1 MADAAILEA
10 RDLVRVFEDGER
22 EVNAVRSVSL
32 VVNRADF
39 IALIGPSGCGKS
51 TLLSLLGLIDIPTS
65 GEIVFEGVSLRDLN
79 DKKLREYRR
88 ARIGYVFQ
96 SFNLLS
102 TLTVEEN
109 VMLPCILNGWT
120 ELDARKRAHDILDT
134 LGLSHRLK
142 VMPATLSGGETQ
154 RVAIARAVARPAALL
169 IADEPTGNLD
179 SVSGA
184 AVLSLLEELNRQ
196 GTPIIMATHSESAVA
211 RCNRIIRMRDGVIVD
226 AG

>member
-1 MADAAILEA
+1 MADAAVLEA
-10 RDLVRVFEDGER
+10 RELVRVFKDGER

-32 VVNRADF
+32 VVNRPDF

-51 TLLSLLGLIDIPTS
+51 TLLSLLGLIDIPSS
-65 GEIVFEGVSLRDLN
+65 GEIVFEGVSLRNLT

-109 VMLPCILNGWT
+109 VMLPCILNGWG
-120 ELDARKRAHDILDT
+120 ERESLRRSHEILST

-154 RVAIARAVARPAALL
+154 RVAIARAVARPPALL

-184 AVLSLLEELNRQ
+184 SVLTLLQDVNRQ

-211 RCNRIIRMRDGVIVD
+211 RCNRVIRMRDGAIVD
-226 AG
+226 AT

>member
-1 MADAAILEA
+1 MAEAPVLEA
-10 RDLVRVFEDGER
+10 RDLSRVFEDGER
-22 EVNAVRSVSL
+22 KVNAVLSVSL
-32 VVNRADF
+32 VVNRPDF

-51 TLLSLLGLIDIPTS
+51 TLLSLLGLIDIPSS
-65 GEIVFEGVSLRDLN
+65 GEIIFEGSSLRDLN
-79 DKKLREYRR
+79 DRKLREYRR
-88 ARIGYVFQ
+88 SRIGYVFQ

-109 VMLPCILNGWT
+109 VMLPCILNGWS
-120 ELDARKRAHDILDT
+120 ERDSRKRAHELLNA
-134 LGLSHRLK
+134 LGLSHRLC

-184 AVLSLLEELNRQ
+184 AVLALLQDINSQ
-196 GTPIIMATHSESAVA
+196 GTPIIMATHSESALA
-211 RCNRIIRMRDGVIVD
+211 RCNKVIRMRDGAIVD
-226 AG
+226 AT

>member
-65 GEIVFEGVSLRDLN
+65 GEIVFQGVSLRDLN

-109 VMLPCILNGWT
+109 VMLPCILNGWM

-211 RCNRIIRMRDGVIVD
+211 RCNRVIRMRDGVIVD

>member
-32 VVNRADF
+32 IVNRADF

-65 GEIVFEGVSLRDLN
+65 GEIVFQGVSLRDLN

-109 VMLPCILNGWT
+109 VMLPCILNGWM

-211 RCNRIIRMRDGVIVD
+211 RCNRVIRMRDGVIVD

>member
-65 GEIVFEGVSLRDLN
+65 GEIVFQGVSLRDLN

-109 VMLPCILNGWT
+109 VMLPCILNGW
-120 ELDARKRAHDILDT
+120 
-134 LGLSHRLK
+134 
-142 VMPATLSGGETQ
+142 M
-154 RVAIARAVARPAALL
+154 
-169 IADEPTGNLD
+169 
-179 SVSGA
+179 
-184 AVLSLLEELNRQ
+184 
-196 GTPIIMATHSESAVA
+196 
-211 RCNRIIRMRDGVIVD
+211 
-226 AG
+226 

>member
-1 MADAAILEA
+1 MADAAVLEA
-10 RDLVRVFEDGER
+10 RELVRVFEDGER
-22 EVNAVRSVSL
+22 EVNAVRFVSL

-120 ELDARKRAHDILDT
+120 ELDARKRAHDILDA
-134 LGLSHRLK
+134 LGLSHRLR

-211 RCNRIIRMRDGVIVD
+211 RCNRVIRMRDGVIVD

>member
-65 GEIVFEGVSLRDLN
+65 GEIVFQGVSLRDLN

>member
-1 MADAAILEA
+1 MADAAVLEA
-10 RDLVRVFEDGER
+10 RELVRVFKDGER

-32 VVNRADF
+32 VVKRPDF

-65 GEIVFEGVSLRDLN
+65 GEIVFEGVSLRALN

-109 VMLPCILNGWT
+109 VMLPCILNGWA
-120 ELDARKRAHDILDT
+120 ELEARKRAHEILST

-196 GTPIIMATHSESAVA
+196 GTPIIMATHSENAVA
-211 RCNRIIRMRDGVIVD
+211 RCNRVIRMRDGVIVD

>member
-65 GEIVFEGVSLRDLN
+65 GEIVFQGVSLRDLN

-109 VMLPCILNGWT
+109 VMLPCILNGWM

>member
-109 VMLPCILNGWT
+109 VMLPCILNGWM

-196 GTPIIMATHSESAVA
+196 GTPIIMATHSESSVA
-211 RCNRIIRMRDGVIVD
+211 RCNRVIRMRDGVIVD

>member
-65 GEIVFEGVSLRDLN
+65 GEIVFQGVSLRDLN

-109 VMLPCILNGWT
+109 VMLPCILNGWM

-196 GTPIIMATHSESAVA
+196 
-211 RCNRIIRMRDGVIVD
+211 
-226 AG
+226 